1 MNNKQKQIHT
11 IDTVFPLIFILL
23 FGFCALALVLSGAH
37 VYQDTTDGLKQNY
50 TIRTAATYLQ
60 EKVREYSSESQ
71 VEVLSQD
78 GQTVIALY
86 EEGENEQAIDHSRYA
101 TYIYLYK
108 GKLRELFTKKGR
120 DVVWSSGQELV
131 SAETFSVT
139 KQKEDL
145 LQIELIGDGQEEL
158 LYIRI
163 YGEDSK

>member
-1 MNNKQKQIHT
+1 MYT
-11 IDTVFPLIFILL
+11 R
-23 FGFCALALVLSGAH
+23 
-37 VYQDTTDGLKQNY
+37 QNY

-86 EEGENEQAIDHSRYA
+86 EEGDSDYV

-120 DVVWSSGQELV
+120 DVVWNSGQELV
-131 SAETFSVT
+131 SADTFSVT

-145 LQIELIGDGQEEL
+145 LQIELSGDGQEEL

>member
-60 EKVREYSSESQ
+60 EKV
-71 VEVLSQD
+71 EVLSQD
-78 GQTVIALY
+78 EQTVIALY
-86 EEGENEQAIDHSRYA
+86 EEGDSGYV

-145 LQIELIGDGQEEL
+145 LQIELSGDGQEEL

>member
-71 VEVLSQD
+71 IEVLSQD

-86 EEGENEQAIDHSRYA
+86 EEGDSDYV

-131 SAETFSVT
+131 SADTFSVT
-139 KQKEDL
+139 KRKADL
-145 LQIELIGDGQEEL
+145 LQIELSGDGQEEL

>member
-71 VEVLSQD
+71 VEVLLQD
-78 GQTVIALY
+78 GQTVLALY
-86 EEGENEQAIDHSRYA
+86 EECDSGYV

-131 SAETFSVT
+131 SADTFSVT

-145 LQIELIGDGQEEL
+145 LQIELSGDGQEEL

>member
-86 EEGENEQAIDHSRYA
+86 EEGDSDYV

-120 DVVWSSGQELV
+120 MLSGAQ
-131 SAETFSVT
+131 AGTCFSRYIFCYE
-139 KQKEDL
+139 QKEDL
-145 LQIELIGDGQEEL
+145 LQIELSGDGQED
-158 LYIRI
+158 YCI
-163 YGEDSK
+163 

>member
-1 MNNKQKQIHT
+1 MLRLNNKQKQIHT

-37 VYQDTTDGLKQNY
+37 VYQDTTDGLKQQY

-78 GQTVIALY
+78 GQTVLALY
-86 EEGENEQAIDHSRYA
+86 EEGDSGYV

-108 GKLRELFTKKGR
+108 GKLWELFTKKGR
-120 DVVWSSGQELV
+120 DIVWSSGQELV
-131 SAETFSVT
+131 SVDTFSVT
-139 KQKEDL
+139 EQKEDL
-145 LQIELIGDGQEEL
+145 LQIELSGDGQEEL

-163 YGEDSK
+163 YGEDGK

>member
-78 GQTVIALY
+78 GQTVLALY
-86 EEGENEQAIDHSRYA
+86 EEGDSSYV

-108 GKLRELFTKKGR
+108 GKLWELFTKKGR
-120 DVVWSSGQELV
+120 DIVWSSGQELV
-131 SAETFSVT
+131 SVDTFSVT
-139 KQKEDL
+139 EQKEDL
-145 LQIELIGDGQEEL
+145 LQIELSGDGQEEL

-163 YGEDSK
+163 YGEDGK

>member
-78 GQTVIALY
+78 GQTVLALY
-86 EEGENEQAIDHSRYA
+86 EEGDSGYV

-108 GKLRELFTKKGR
+108 GKLWELFTKKGR
-120 DVVWSSGQELV
+120 DIVWSSGQELV
-131 SAETFSVT
+131 SVDTFSVT
-139 KQKEDL
+139 EQKEDL
-145 LQIELIGDGQEEL
+145 LQIELSGDGQEEL

-163 YGEDSK
+163 YGEDGKCNE

>member
-37 VYQDTTDGLKQNY
+37 VYQDT
-50 TIRTAATYLQ
+50 IRTAATYLQ

-86 EEGENEQAIDHSRYA
+86 EEGDSDYV

-120 DVVWSSGQELV
+120 DVVWNSGQELV
-131 SAETFSVT
+131 SADTFSVT

-145 LQIELIGDGQEEL
+145 LQIELSGDGQEEL

>member
-1 MNNKQKQIHT
+1 M
-11 IDTVFPLIFILL
+11 IFILL

-78 GQTVIALY
+78 GQTVLALY
-86 EEGENEQAIDHSRYA
+86 EEGDSGYV

-108 GKLRELFTKKGR
+108 GKLRELFTKKDR
-120 DVVWSSGQELV
+120 DIVWSSGQELV
-131 SAETFSVT
+131 SADTFSVM

-145 LQIELIGDGQEEL
+145 LQIELSGDGQEEL

>member
-50 TIRTAATYLQ
+50 TIRT
-60 EKVREYSSESQ
+60 
-71 VEVLSQD
+71 
-78 GQTVIALY
+78 LY
-86 EEGENEQAIDHSRYA
+86 EEGDSDYV

-131 SAETFSVT
+131 SADTFSVT

-145 LQIELIGDGQEEL
+145 LQIELSGDGQEEL

>member
-86 EEGENEQAIDHSRYA
+86 EEGDSDYV

-108 GKLRELFTKKGR
+108 GKLRELFTKKDR
-120 DVVWSSGQELV
+120 DIVWSSGQELV
-131 SAETFSVT
+131 SADTFSVM

-145 LQIELIGDGQEEL
+145 LQIELSGDGQEEL

>member
-60 EKVREYSSESQ
+60 EKVRE
-71 VEVLSQD
+71 
-78 GQTVIALY
+78 
-86 EEGENEQAIDHSRYA
+86 
-101 TYIYLYK
+101 
-108 GKLRELFTKKGR
+108 LFTKKGR

-131 SAETFSVT
+131 SADTFSVT

-145 LQIELIGDGQEEL
+145 LQIELSGDGQEEL

>member
-86 EEGENEQAIDHSRYA
+86 EEGDSDYV

-120 DVVWSSGQELV
+120 DVVWNSGQELV
-131 SAETFSVT
+131 SADTFSVM
-139 KQKEDL
+139 KQKKNL
-145 LQIELIGDGQEEL
+145 LQIELSGDGQEEL

>member
-86 EEGENEQAIDHSRYA
+86 EEGDSDYV
-101 TYIYLYK
+101 TYIYL
-108 GKLRELFTKKGR
+108 
-120 DVVWSSGQELV
+120 
-131 SAETFSVT
+131 
-139 KQKEDL
+139 
-145 LQIELIGDGQEEL
+145 
-158 LYIRI
+158 
-163 YGEDSK
+163 

>member
-1 MNNKQKQIHT
+1 M
-11 IDTVFPLIFILL
+11 
-23 FGFCALALVLSGAH
+23 
-37 VYQDTTDGLKQNY
+37 
-50 TIRTAATYLQ
+50 
-60 EKVREYSSESQ
+60 REYSSESQ

-86 EEGENEQAIDHSRYA
+86 EEGDSDYV

-131 SAETFSVT
+131 SAYTFSVT

-145 LQIELIGDGQEEL
+145 LQIELSGDGQEEL

>member
-1 MNNKQKQIHT
+1 M
-11 IDTVFPLIFILL
+11 
-23 FGFCALALVLSGAH
+23 VLSGAH

-86 EEGENEQAIDHSRYA
+86 EEGDSDYV

-120 DVVWSSGQELV
+120 DVVWNSGQELV
-131 SAETFSVT
+131 FSR
-139 KQKEDL
+139 
-145 LQIELIGDGQEEL
+145 
-158 LYIRI
+158 YIFCYEAKGGFVADRT
-163 YGEDSK
+163 